1 VISALQQVML
11 LAATPNAEQLVR
23 AMHLLENDVASILE
37 ITEAVLAGLPA
48 GDPLRADLEEIR
60 SAARQAIART
70 EALVARTSSYPILR
84 SR

>member
-1 VISALQQVML
+1 M
-11 LAATPNAEQLVR
+11 LAAAPGAEQLVR

-37 ITEAVLAGLPA
+37 ITEAVLAALPP

-60 SAARQAIART
+60 IAARQATART
-70 EALVARTSSYPILR
+70 ETLVASAAIRPVLR